1 MDEEGA
7 STLYLSGFRRRACR
21 CLYSG
26 GNATPPV
33 VGTYDPCHGR
43 MARPRPPSYPPRLVL
58 ISTFVGIASASFTSM
73 PGDMA
78 YTALPAACACAT
90 IS

>member
-7 STLYLSGFRRRACR
+7 STLYLSDVGGELAGDYIVEAMRGRPLLALMTHVMAAWRGRAHQVIRR
-21 CLYSG
+21 
-26 GNATPPV
+26 
-33 VGTYDPCHGR
+33 
-43 MARPRPPSYPPRLVL
+43 VL

-73 PGDMA
+73 PDDMA
-78 YTALPAACACAT
+78 YAALPRAAWACAT

>member
-1 MDEEGA
+1 M
-7 STLYLSGFRRRACR
+7 SW
-21 CLYSG
+21 
-26 GNATPPV
+26 P
-33 VGTYDPCHGR
+33 HGE
-43 MARPRPPSYPPRLVL
+43 AAPTKRLVL

-78 YTALPAACACAT
+78 YAALPRAACACAT